1 MNKVLLIAKR
11 EFLTRVRRKSFII
24 MTLLGPFIMLLLM
37 VVPYWLTSTTS
48 KDQQVYIM
56 DESGKVEHKMM
67 DFGNTSFYFINTL
80 ESDLIVKQKQIGERS
95 VIVHVPKDYSSQK
108 ITIAIKG
115 EVGPLLIEYI
125 KTKIQFELLGGKST
139 SFAGFSS
146 THLNRT
152 SQEKSNEVATFLS
165 LLLVVLIY
173 FFIFLYGIQIMKGVI
188 EEKSN
193 RIVEIIISSVKPFQ
207 LMAGKIMGL
216 GLLGFLQ
223 YGIWLFFSVVIYGL
237 VYNGLGLQRLETDN
251 AQATFAQ
258 LEGKLNALEAQN
270 VSAFTEAVQ
279 ALEQINMPLVILAF
293 SLFFVL
299 GYSLYA
305 AMFATIGAISDADT
319 ETQQF
324 IFPVTFPL
332 IFSFIM
338 LDPVLQNTDGML
350 AKVLSYL
357 PFTSPIIMMARV
369 PFESMQPGFFLE
381 LFTSLLLLLI
391 GVLIT
396 TWFSAKVYRT
406 GILLYGKKI
415 GLKEIF
421 KWMMK

>member
-1 MNKVLLIAKR
+1 MNKVLLIANR

-56 DESGKVEHKMM
+56 DKSGKVEHKMM

-139 SFAGFSS
+139 FFAGFSS
-146 THLNRT
+146 THLNST

-223 YGIWLFFSVVIYGL
+223 YGIWLFFSVVIYGV
-237 VYNGLGLQRLETDN
+237 VYNGLDLQRLETDN
-251 AQATFAQ
+251 ALATFAQ

-270 VSAFTEAVQ
+270 VSAFAEAVQ
-279 ALEQINMPLVILAF
+279 ALEQINMPLVIFAF

-299 GYSLYA
+299 GYCLYA

-369 PFESMQPGFFLE
+369 PFEIMQPGFFLE